1 MSNYFSESDLDDLMY
16 SPEYAEFIMERAGG
30 DRPIYNGDMLTQL
43 QEEGYMFDEFVEF
56 MERKLKAIEYGDCMV
71 KTNNIRMVQ

>member
-30 DRPIYNGDMLTQL
+30 DRLICNGDTLTQAMEDGYKF
-43 QEEGYMFDEFVEF
+43 EEFIDWFEGVCRSREAEV
-56 MERKLKAIEYGDCMV
+56 
-71 KTNNIRMVQ
+71 